1 MSSLLRGNAGL
12 FVPRSLVVFLP
23 LLLLVGCQVYS
34 TNVLHRFSDDA
45 LEIAARASPDTDWEP
60 EFDPVRQGDVAYPLP
75 HTELVTLRGRVDDVA
90 MLFENLEIEAVR
102 TLLRSNMYVLG
113 FQSKEADGLHTYRW
127 VYRWA
132 KCEGV
137 LTIWG
142 RRLEGD
148 EFILAVTIHES
159 RVETW

>member
-1 MSSLLRGNAGL
+1 MRYL
-12 FVPRSLVVFLP
+12 LP

-75 HTELVTLRGRVDDVA
+75 HTELVSLRGRVEDIPA
-90 MLFENLEIEAVR
+90 LYENLELEVMRVLSR
-102 TLLRSNMYVLG
+102 TEMQLVSFRRRD
-113 FQSKEADGLHTYRW
+113 EHTYRW
-127 VYRWA
+127 VYAW
-132 KCEGV
+132 CSGTGQ

-142 RRLEGD
+142 RAQEGG
-148 EFILAVTIHES
+148 EFVLAITIHES
-159 RVETW
+159 RRDR